1 LPLEKD
7 GQMSDRKY
15 VLTESGRKMRLDA
28 IVHQELYADLDEPIS
43 DFEANLVWGTGEG
56 VEFDK
61 DD

>member
-1 LPLEKD
+1 
-7 GQMSDRKY
+7 MSDRKY